1 MSTRKIFKRNQGATS
16 SPKSRLLGLATL
28 FGLVTLFVFAFFLTD
43 PDVRLHPTTGEE
55 IGQFDAVRLL
65 YLHVP
70 MAIIGPYV
78 APLVGA
84 VASVGYLIK
93 RTQWWDVTAHAAIE
107 VGAIFCGLVLLPGSI
122 WGRPVWNTW
131 WEWGDV
137 RLMTTLILFL
147 MLLGYLALRRVAPD
161 GQKQARRSAIVAIVA
176 AINLPIINRSGEWWE
191 SRTLHQKSTLSEL
204 KIEDLTFFTLM
215 MGIVVFLML
224 FTWLVL
230 HRFRL
235 GWLEK
240 ESLEQDVLTSIEE
253 RRSEATVNEE
263 GTL

>member
-1 MSTRKIFKRNQGATS
+1 MSTRKIFKPNQGATS

-107 VGAIFCGLVLLPGSI
+107 VGAIFCGLVLLTGSI

-176 AINLPIINRSGEWWE
+176 AINLPIINRSVEWWE

-240 ESLEQDVLTSIEE
+240 ESLEEDVLASIEE